1 MLKNIDPVLGGRL
14 LKALDELG
22 HGEEFAL
29 VDRNFPAYGAG
40 VAVIDLGEI
49 GASRAAEAIFSLF
62 PLDTF
67 GASPLIRMAIDN
79 QPGLTNG
86 VHDKVRDIAN
96 FSMSQDWQ
104 WREIP
109 RQDFYELV
117 KTVRLVVRCL
127 ESAPYAC
134 FIFRKG
140 VI

>member
-1 MLKNIDPVLGGRL
+1 MLKNIDPVL
-14 LKALDELG
+14 
-22 HGEEFAL
+22 
-29 VDRNFPAYGAG
+29 
-40 VAVIDLGEI
+40 
-49 GASRAAEAIFSLF
+49 
-62 PLDTF
+62 

-79 QPGLTNG
+79 QPGLANG
-86 VHDKVRDIAN
+86 AHDEVREIAN

-104 WREIP
+104 WKEIP